1 MQKLTVCIAA
11 LVGLMSGVADCSS
24 AIAKT
29 MDAAQVRVVG
39 EGRAASKVSQ
49 GGRGV
54 PLRHALEQIVPPDF
68 SINLPNAGPWADV
81 PVSWPAHVPFV
92 AALRDALSGAPDVNA
107 DVDLKLRLVTVRAN
121 ASGSAMSDDAAF
133 AMKHVW
139 GLPPN
144 GAAQMPQSSQAN
156 PVQPAQQAP
165 QSQPPVQSAGIG
177 PALATQPPL
186 LAAMHDQPTVA
197 PATKRPDL
205 AVSVPAAPA
214 PTPALAISAATNH
227 GAQPIAAPTAP
238 ATTADRR
245 PAAANST
252 APSASTSVKVNA
264 RNVAGTTTEASL
276 ATPATVSSTDAVG
289 EPLPAAPPPEPVRE
303 WHLSLADHT
312 VKTALTRWA
321 KEDGWQLV
329 WDVPL
334 DFGVDADAT
343 VTGTF
348 EQALQAVVDALKKS
362 ETPIQAILYRG
373 NKVLR
378 IVAKGAA

>member
-121 ASGSAMSDDAAF
+121 TSGSAMSDDAAF

-139 GLPPN
+139 GLPSN
-144 GAAQMPQSSQAN
+144 GGAQMPPSSQ
-156 PVQPAQQAP
+156 PSQVQPAQQAP
-165 QSQPPVQSAGIG
+165 QSQQTVQSAGIG
-177 PALATQPPL
+177 PALAAQPPL
-186 LAAMHDQPTVA
+186 LAAMHDQTTVA
-197 PATKRPDL
+197 PATKQ
-205 AVSVPAAPA
+205 PAA
-214 PTPALAISAATNH
+214 
-227 GAQPIAAPTAP
+227 
-238 ATTADRR
+238 TADRR
-245 PAAANST
+245 PAATAPPLAANSAT
-252 APSASTSVKVNA
+252 PSASTSVTTNA
-264 RNVAGTTTEASL
+264 RNVASTTAEASP

-289 EPLPAAPPPEPVRE
+289 EPLPAAPPPEPVRQ

>member
-11 LVGLMSGVADCSS
+11 LVGLMCGVADCSS

-29 MDAAQVRVVG
+29 MDAAQVRVLG
-39 EGRAASKVSQ
+39 EGRAAPKVSQ

-81 PVSWPAHVPFV
+81 PVSWPAHVTFV
-92 AALRDALSGAPDVNA
+92 AALRDALSAAPDVNA

-121 ASGSAMSDDAAF
+121 ASVSAMSDDAAF

-144 GAAQMPQSSQAN
+144 GSAQAPQPSQ
-156 PVQPAQQAP
+156 PSQVQPAQQAP
-165 QSQPPVQSAGIG
+165 QSQPSQPPAQSAGIG

-197 PATKRPDL
+197 PATKRPAATADL
-205 AVSVPAAPA
+205 GPAATASPA
-214 PTPALAISAATNH
+214 PAKPA
-227 GAQPIAAPTAP
+227 
-238 ATTADRR
+238 
-245 PAAANST
+245 
-252 APSASTSVKVNA
+252 APSASTNATVNA
-264 RNVAGTTTEASL
+264 RNVVGTTTEASP
-276 ATPATVSSTDAVG
+276 ASPATVSSTDAVG

>member
-11 LVGLMSGVADCSS
+11 LVGLMCGVADGSS
-24 AIAKT
+24 ANAKT
-29 MDAAQVRVVG
+29 MEAAQVRVLG
-39 EGRAASKVSQ
+39 EGRTVPRVAQ

-54 PLRHALEQIVPPDF
+54 PLRHALEQIVPADF

-81 PVSWPAHVPFV
+81 PVSWSARVPFV
-92 AALRDALSGAPDVNA
+92 AALREALSNAPEVSA

-121 ASGSAMSDDAAF
+121 AAGAAAADDAAF

-144 GAAQMPQSSQAN
+144 GSI
-156 PVQPAQQAP
+156 QAP
-165 QSQPPVQSAGIG
+165 QPSQAPQLSQAAQPLQPSQSVQSAGIG

-186 LAAMHDQPTVA
+186 LAAMNARQAVA
-197 PATKRPDL
+197 PATKPEAVAGL
-205 AVSVPAAPA
+205 ATPPAS
-214 PTPALAISAATNH
+214 TPAISAA
-227 GAQPIAAPTAP
+227 
-238 ATTADRR
+238 
-245 PAAANST
+245 AAANHAPAGGAA
-252 APSASTSVKVNA
+252 APSVSKGTAANA
-264 RNVAGTTTEASL
+264 RTGAAATPEAS
-276 ATPATVSSTDAVG
+276 AAATVSSTDAVG
-289 EPLPAAPPPEPVRE
+289 DPLPAPAPPEPVKQ
-303 WHLSLADHT
+303 WHLSVSDHT

-348 EQALQAVVDALKKS
+348 EQALQAVVEALKKS